1 MVMSPNLR
9 AKRRWSAVS
18 ICWSRKKITRCASS
32 AARISA
38 TVASSRSSR
47 RSTPWISAPITPVN
61 GHTSITATSAHHDQP
76 AGNGTGLGGGKRLVD
91 TVERQPLRDQRI
103 DRQLACLVE
112 GHDAGDV
119 TPGHVAATDG
129 AEQLAF
135 VEQGSSVDRYL

>member
-47 RSTPWISAPITPVN
+47 KSTAGISAAITPIN
-61 GHTSITATSAHHDQP
+61 GHTSVTATAATHDHT
-76 AGNGTGLGGGKRLVD
+76 AGNGTGLGGGKRVVD
-91 TVERQPLRDQRI
+91 TVERQPLQDQRI

-112 GHDAGDV
+112 RDDAGDV
-119 TPGHVAATDG
+119 APGHV
-129 AEQLAF
+129 
-135 VEQGSSVDRYL
+135 